1 MNKIVFSHPDYTV
14 GFGIT
19 PNQPPKR
26 VADYTAGRESHPAP
40 KNLFICFSRLKL
52 SQITM
57 DVNCKRCSFL
67 LLFSRF
73 C

>member
-1 MNKIVFSHPDYTV
+1 MSSLIQTILSVLESHQ
-14 GFGIT
+14 I
-19 PNQPPKR
+19 NRMQR
-26 VADYTAGRESHPAP
+26 VADYTAGRELHPAP
-40 KNLFICFSRLKL
+40 KNLFICFSFLKL